1 MKKIL
6 NLEMLRKGLQI
17 RPKSETLIFFSKT
30 DLTISWFF
38 SRQELMSDVTLSVS
52 QEIRKY
58 HESLKTS
65 YKNSVVPSLPVKMKT
80 LLILAKSS

>member
-1 MKKIL
+1 M
-6 NLEMLRKGLQI
+6 RDYY
-17 RPKSETLIFFSKT
+17 LINMVYT
-30 DLTISWFF
+30 
-38 SRQELMSDVTLSVS
+38 RQELMSDVTLSVS

-65 YKNSVVPSLPVKMKT
+65 YKNSVVPSLRAKMKT